1 MCKSCGARGIS
12 VFYEARGVPVHSC
25 LLVSSREE
33 ALCFPTGD
41 IALGFCPACG
51 FIANLLYNPCLQNY
65 APGYEEQQ
73 SFSPRFNAF
82 AQELAAHLIE
92 RYNLRG
98 KDIVEIGCG
107 KGDFLVLLCELGN
120 NRGLGIDPSYVPGR
134 LESPAAER
142 IRFIQD
148 FYSERYAHY
157 RGALVVCRHT
167 LEHIDTTAAFVQTVR
182 RTIGEGSGTV
192 VFFEVPDVT
201 RVLREQAFWDIYY
214 EHCSYFSLG
223 SLARLFRSCGFEILH
238 LAKAFDNQYLLL
250 EARPADGATSPRL
263 EAENDLEQLVRDV
276 AYFRESFRA
285 KAEFWRQ
292 QLDRIRQEGRRAV
305 IWGSSSKCVAFLG
318 ALDVRDE
325 IDWVVDVNPYRHMKF
340 LPGSGKQIV
349 APEFLRDYKPDTVI
363 IMNAIYSGEIR
374 GDLERMALNPEVM
387 AM

>member
-1 MCKSCGARGIS
+1 MSI
-12 VFYEARGVPVHSC
+12 FYEARGVPVHSC
-25 LLVSSREE
+25 MLLSGREE
-33 ALCFPTGD
+33 ALRFPKGD
-41 IALGFCPACG
+41 VALGLCPACG

-98 KDIVEIGCG
+98 KDIIEIGCG

-148 FYSERYAHY
+148 FYSERHARY
-157 RGALVVCRHT
+157 RGAVVVCRHT

-182 RTIGEGSGTV
+182 RTIGHRSDTI

-223 SLARLFRSCGFEILH
+223 SLARLFRSCGFEILD
-238 LAKAFDNQYLLL
+238 LAKAFDDQYLLL
-250 EARPADGATSPRL
+250 EARPAEAVTKPHL
-263 EAENDLEQLVRDV
+263 KAENDLEQLVRDV

-305 IWGSSSKCVAFLG
+305 IWGSGSKCVAFLG
-318 ALDVRDE
+318 ALDLRDE
-325 IDWVVDVNPYRHMKF
+325 IEWVVDVNPYRHMKF

-363 IMNAIYSGEIR
+363 IMNSIYSGEIR
-374 GDLERMALNPEVM
+374 GELERMGLNPEVM
-387 AM
+387 TM